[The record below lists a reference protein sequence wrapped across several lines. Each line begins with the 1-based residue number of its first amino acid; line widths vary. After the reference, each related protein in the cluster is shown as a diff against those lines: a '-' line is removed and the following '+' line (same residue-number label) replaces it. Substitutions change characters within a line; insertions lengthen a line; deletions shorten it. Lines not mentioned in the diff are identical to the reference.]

1 MMDQNEPPGGRLM
14 LSMLQG
20 FIWFDEGLQ
29 SYLRTRGWPE
39 ITRSQSIVMANIALG
54 VNRPTDIAR
63 ALGVT
68 RQMVHVTLNHMATKG
83 VLALV
88 DNPDDRRSKIVVL
101 TPVGEKMKRD
111 AQAAM
116 ALLMGALEERIGK
129 KRRDKITDLYVD
141 EWGAPLSF
149 EKPVK
154 RTAKRPTGRVE
165 K

>member
-1 MMDQNEPPGGRLM
+1 MMDQNERPGGRLM

-68 RQMVHVTLNHMATKG
+68 RQMVHVTLNQMSAKG

-88 DNPDDRRSKIVVL
+88 DNPDDRRAKVVVL

-116 ALLMGALEERIGK
+116 ALLMEALEQRIGK
-129 KRRDKITDLYVD
+129 KRRDKISDLYVD

-154 RTAKRPTGRVE
+154 RAPKRIQ